1 LHRDILMISFSGR
14 HYPPFIILQCVRW
27 YVSYALSYRN
37 IEEMMGERGFKIDH
51 ATLNRWVLHF
61 APLLEQRSRKYKR
74 PVYGSWRMDETYIKI
89 KGQWGYLYRAVDK
102 FGKTVD
108 FMMTKKRDKAA
119 AKKFF
124 RKAFLDN
131 GLPHRVNID
140 KSGANKAALD
150 HFNKPGF
157 LTGERNYEIL
167 QVKYLNN
174 IVEQDHRH
182 IKRITTP
189 MGCFRKMHTAARTIA
204 GIELMNMIKKKQLK
218 FTKYIDQNLT
228 PAEQFYRL
236 ATA

>member
-1 LHRDILMISFSGR
+1 MISFSGR

-37 IEEMMGERGFKIDH
+37 IEEMMKERGFAVDH

-61 APLLEQRSRKYKR
+61 APLLEKRSRKYKR
-74 PVYGSWRMDETYIKI
+74 PVHGSWRMDETYIKI
-89 KGQWGYLYRAVDK
+89 KGNCRYLYRCVDK
-102 FGKTVD
+102 YGKTVD
-108 FMMTKKRDKAA
+108 FMLTKRRDTAA
-119 AKKFF
+119 AKNFF
-124 RKAFLDN
+124 RKAMLNN
-131 GLPHRVNID
+131 GVPHRVNID
-140 KSGANKAALD
+140 KSGANKAALK
-150 HFNKPGF
+150 HYATNRF
-157 LTGERNYEIL
+157 TAERSFELL

-182 IKRITTP
+182 IKRITKP
-189 MGCFRKMHTAARTIA
+189 MGGFRKMHTAARTLA

-236 ATA
+236 ASV